1 MRMPLNTGE
10 ENHDM
15 AQKSEENSGGGKV
28 TTVSTCGTVLH
39 VSVFVCM
46 FVYVSCCVYV
56 RRKSQA
62 GGQGEEG
69 GINIYFA

>member
-46 FVYVSCCVYV
+46 FVCVSCCVYV
-56 RRKSQA
+56 
-62 GGQGEEG
+62 
-69 GINIYFA
+69 